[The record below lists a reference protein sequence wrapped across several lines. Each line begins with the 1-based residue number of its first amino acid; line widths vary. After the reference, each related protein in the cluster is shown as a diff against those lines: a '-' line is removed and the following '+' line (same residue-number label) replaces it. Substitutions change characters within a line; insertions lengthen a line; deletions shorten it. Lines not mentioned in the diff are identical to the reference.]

1 MKRLIVLMVT
11 LLLSFSGCSSDSVNT
26 ETETFVFTDSVG
38 RQVVVP
44 LNIDRVAVSGP
55 IAQIMIFSLAPDK
68 MVGIATEWSE
78 VSEDILKPEHYNLPI
93 LGQLYGGKGELNLE
107 TLLGSG
113 AQIVIDIG
121 EPKDTIVSDL
131 DQLQEQTGIP
141 FVHITANL
149 DNMGDSY
156 RLLGKLFNMTEEAE
170 KLASYCET
178 TYEKTQAIAAEVDK
192 VNLLYCLGDK
202 GQNVIA
208 KGSYHGEVIDLLSN
222 NLAVAIHPVSQ
233 GTGNEVDMEQI
244 AIWDPDVILF
254 APDSVYS
261 SIAKDEAWQTI
272 RAIQNGNYYEVP
284 NGPYNW
290 VGFPPSVQRYLGMMW
305 MSQLLY
311 PEKAAY
317 NLNAEVSEY
326 FELFYHTALTEEQ
339 YNQLVINSLGN

>member
-1 MKRLIVLMVT
+1 MKRVIILAMV

-44 LNIDRVAVSGP
+44 LDIDRVAVSGP

-68 MVGIATEWSE
+68 MVGIATEWGE
-78 VSEDILKPEHYNLPI
+78 VSESILKPEHYTLPI
-93 LGQLYGGKGELNLE
+93 LGQLYGGKGEINLE

-156 RLLGKLFNMTEEAE
+156 RLLGKLFNMSEEAE

-178 TYEKTQAIAAEVDK
+178 TYEKTQAIAAEVDQ

-222 NLAVAIHPVSQ
+222 NLAVVENPISQ

-261 SIAKDEAWQTI
+261 SVAKEEAWQTI

-317 NLNAEVSEY
+317 NLNAEVAEY

-339 YNQLVINSLGN
+339 YHQLVINSLGK